1 MNNLFTRL
9 LKHELTTLVLRLS
22 ILYLL
27 ISITQVIFYV
37 YNRPLLG
44 AVSLAELPNLIR
56 GALVFD
62 TISIVYINCLFI
74 FLSLVPVRARGCAVY
89 QKVLFWIFI
98 VSNSL
103 AVIVLNVSDIVY
115 YSFTQKRFTFEEF
128 HFLRENTN
136 NAGILWQAA
145 LENWW
150 LVAVVIVLIG
160 AMVFAYKKIPNYT
173 MSIKKHLPYYA
184 INTVILCAGIYMCVG
199 AVRGGFG
206 HGVRP
211 YTLSN
216 AVNYTQTPQ
225 KANLILSN
233 PFCVLRTAGNK
244 GVDVPHYFSDDEL
257 AQVFS
262 PYHIPGHVVSRASTT
277 GSTTELSV
285 ASRTSATGLPVVEA
299 LEMTC
304 SKKQKNV
311 VLFILES
318 FSKEHSKFYSPEVY
332 KNHSGFTPFLD
343 SLMQHSYVFT
353 NAFSN
358 GLKSIEALP
367 SILASIPS
375 FEKSFV
381 LLPQSLSTINGL
393 PYMLAQK
400 GYTTSFFCG
409 ADKNSMGFEA
419 IASQVGVEHFFTR
432 EDYEKSNPVNKN
444 TVEPL
449 WGVFD
454 MPFYQFMADE
464 LATMPQP
471 FFATVFNLT
480 SHHPFVVPP
489 DYQNKLPQ
497 GFTKVQQPVAY
508 TDKAL
513 QKLFARIKNEPWYE
527 NTIFIFIA
535 DHPSSERYSDY
546 AKTPKGNT
554 AIFYFMYMPSHE
566 LQGTHTGIT
575 QQLDVMPTLLGLL
588 GNTEPY
594 FAFGR
599 DVFND
604 TARMPMAVNYIN
616 QLYQSI
622 TDSATYYSDRNSL
635 LMAYAAAD
643 TLQKHNSVNQN
654 PAHQK
659 RAETYTRA
667 LLQSYYLHLAA
678 KKYVVDE

>member
-1 MNNLFTRL
+1 MEQNNGVCSVPKSPCGGFRGL
-9 LKHELTTLVLRLS
+9 EITTLAMRLS
-22 ILYLL
+22 ILYVL
-27 ISITQVIFYV
+27 ISITQVIFYF
-37 YNRPLLG
+37 YNHALLG
-44 AVSLAELPNLIR
+44 EISLAELPNLVR

-74 FLSLVPVRARGCAVY
+74 VLSLLPLRVRAHKNY

-103 AVIVLNVSDIVY
+103 AIIVLNVSDIVY

-136 NAGILWQAA
+136 NAGILWQAV

-150 LVAVVIVLIG
+150 LAAVCAVLIG
-160 AMVFAYKKIPNYT
+160 AMVWSYKKIPNYN

-184 INTVILCAGIYMCVG
+184 LNTVILCAVIYLCVG

-233 PFCVLRTAGNK
+233 PFCVLRTMRHK
-244 GVDVPHYFSDDEL
+244 GIDVPQYFSEEEL
-257 AQVFS
+257 AQIFS
-262 PYHIPGHVVSRASTT
+262 PFHSPQRN
-277 GSTTELSV
+277 
-285 ASRTSATGLPVVEA
+285 
-299 LEMTC
+299 
-304 SKKQKNV
+304 SKNIGKKNV

-332 KNHSGFTPFLD
+332 QNHSGFTPFLD
-343 SLMQHSYVFT
+343 SLMQHGYVFT

-375 FEKSFV
+375 FETSFV

-393 PYMLAQK
+393 PRMLAQK

-419 IASQVGVEHFFTR
+419 IASQVGISQFFTR

-454 MPFYQFMADE
+454 MPFFQFMADE
-464 LATMPQP
+464 LATMPEP

-480 SHHPFVVPP
+480 SHHPFVIPP
-489 DYQNKLPQ
+489 DYQNKLPK

-508 TDKAL
+508 TDRAL
-513 QKLFARIKNEPWYE
+513 QKLFARIKNEPWYK
-527 NTIFIFIA
+527 NTIFVFIA

-546 AKTPKGNT
+546 AKTPKGST
-554 AIFYFMYMPSHE
+554 AILYFIYTPSHE
-566 LQGTHTGIT
+566 LQGTHTQVT

-588 GNTEPY
+588 GNTNPY

-604 TARMPMAVNYIN
+604 TTKTPIAVNYIN

-622 TDSATYYSDRNSL
+622 TDEATYYFDKNSL
-635 LMAYAAAD
+635 LMAYSAGD
-643 TLQKHNSVNQN
+643 TLQKQNIVNKNTERQ
-654 PAHQK
+654 QQ
-659 RAETYTRA
+659 AETYTRA
-667 LLQSYYLHLAA
+667 LLQSYYSQLAR
-678 KKYVVDE
+678 KNFIFETH

>member
-1 MNNLFTRL
+1 
-9 LKHELTTLVLRLS
+9 
-22 ILYLL
+22 
-27 ISITQVIFYV
+27 
-37 YNRPLLG
+37 LLG
-44 AVSLAELPNLIR
+44 EISLAELPNLLR
-56 GALVFD
+56 GALIFD
-62 TISIVYINCLFI
+62 TISIVYINSLFI
-74 FLSLVPVRARGCAVY
+74 VLSLLPLRMRAHKNY

-103 AVIVLNVSDIVY
+103 AIIVLNVSDIVY

-128 HFLRENTN
+128 HFLRENSN
-136 NAGILWQAA
+136 NAGILWQSL

-150 LVAVVIVLIG
+150 LAAVSIVLIG
-160 AMVFAYKKIPNYT
+160 AMAFCYKKIPNYNLA
-173 MSIKKHLPYYA
+173 IKRHSLYYVF
-184 INTVILCAGIYMCVG
+184 NTLILCAVIYLCIG

-233 PFCVLRTAGNK
+233 PFCVLRTMRHK
-244 GVDVPHYFSDDEL
+244 GIDVPQYFPEEELADYFSPL
-257 AQVFS
+257 HKPQRS
-262 PYHIPGHVVSRASTT
+262 
-277 GSTTELSV
+277 
-285 ASRTSATGLPVVEA
+285 
-299 LEMTC
+299 
-304 SKKQKNV
+304 SKNLGKKNV

-318 FSKEHSKFYSPEVY
+318 FSKEHSKFYCPEVY

-367 SILASIPS
+367 SIFASIPS
-375 FEKSFV
+375 YETSFV
-381 LLPQSLSTINGL
+381 LLPQSLTTINGL
-393 PYMLAQK
+393 PRMLAKK

-409 ADKNSMGFEA
+409 AEKNSMGFEA
-419 IASQVGVEHFFTR
+419 FASQVGISYFYTR
-432 EDYEKSNPVNKN
+432 KNYEKNNPVNKN

-454 MPFYQFMADE
+454 MPFYQYMADK
-464 LATMPQP
+464 LATMPEP

-489 DYQNKLPQ
+489 DYQDKLPQ

-546 AKTPKGNT
+546 AKTPKGST
-554 AIFYFMYMPSHE
+554 AIFYFIYTPSHE
-566 LQGTHTGIT
+566 LQGTHTGVT

-588 GNTEPY
+588 GNINPY

-599 DVFND
+599 DVFNEP
-604 TARMPMAVNYIN
+604 TKMPIAVNYIN
-616 QLYQSI
+616 QLYQAI
-622 TDSATYYSDRNSL
+622 TDSATYYFDRNSL
-635 LMAYAAAD
+635 LMAYSAHD
-643 TLQKHNSVNQN
+643 TLQTQNIVNKN
-654 PAHQK
+654 TEHQQ
-659 RAETYTRA
+659 RAITYTRA
-667 LLQSYYLHLAA
+667 LLQSYYSHLAR
-678 KKYVVDE
+678 KDYVFLNE